1 VARAAAID
9 GGEWT
14 GARLAPVAGIMRPQ
28 ARPRRDRDDSIS
40 PARGGWVIAAV
51 VSLAVHAAIVA
62 AAGLSFGAPQP
73 TGSPEAIAVELVAS
87 TGVAPSP
94 LPESESSRVEPA
106 PRSDATPD
114 PTGARAETAPQPT
127 NAADTKTPA
136 PAKPPDMAAAAIP
149 TAPKSV
155 EEVSANDIAPP
166 APMSPSPIP
175 DAPPAIVASIA
186 PAPPPQAASA
196 PPEANFTDAPMAPHV
211 EPGISARPPTASR
224 GISRREPAARPFGA
238 HVSANAPAPAPWR
251 GAAELAAY
259 RDALFARISSLVRYP
274 EAARERGVTGV
285 ATVRFALDGAGAV
298 TLADLAHSSG
308 DRALDDEA
316 VAAVQRATPLPAP
329 PEGAPRAYSVPIR
342 FELR

>member
-14 GARLAPVAGIMRPQ
+14 GARLAPVAGIVRPQ

-40 PARGGWVIAAV
+40 PARGGWVVAAV
-51 VSLAVHAAIVA
+51 ASLAVHTAIVA
-62 AAGLSFGAPQP
+62 AATLSFGAPQP

-87 TGVAPSP
+87 TGAAPSP
-94 LPESESSRVEPA
+94 LPELESSRAEPA
-106 PRSDATPD
+106 PRSDSAPD
-114 PTGARAETAPQPT
+114 PAGAHAETAPQPT
-127 NAADTKTPA
+127 NAEDATTT
-136 PAKPPDMAAAAIP
+136 AKPPDMAAATIP

-155 EEVSANDIAPP
+155 EEVSANDVAPP

-175 DAPPAIVASIA
+175 DTAPAIVASIA

-196 PPEANFTDAPMAPHV
+196 PPEADFAAAPMAPRV
-211 EPGISARPPTASR
+211 EPGISARPRTAAR
-224 GISRREPAARPFGA
+224 VISRRESAARPFDA
-238 HVSANAPAPAPWR
+238 RASANAPAPAPAR
-251 GAAELAAY
+251 GAAVLAAY

-285 ATVRFALDGAGAV
+285 AMVRFALDGAGAV

-316 VAAVQRATPLPAP
+316 VAAVRRAAPLPAP
-329 PEGAPRAYSVPIR
+329 PEGAPRAYSAPIR